1 MTRLTDD
8 ELGELLRE
16 TFTEHEELVDRLPAA
31 TKRRSPLPAML
42 AAAAVLVVLAGVLYV
57 ANRTGAADSAP
68 PAATPPTTRTADD
81 DATIWTA
88 SIETLLRTVKPAAG
102 AWRSV
107 IVLDLSDVG
116 TKHAR
121 KGPPISAD
129 QRETMTYL
137 VRKIAPLQFHR
148 DMAPAPPTCRD
159 NRVGVVQLA
168 DVIDKGD
175 HVEAQVSLFHDCN
188 HWETAT
194 YRVEHR
200 GPFWVVT
207 ATLVTDSQT
216 W

>member
-16 TFTEHEELVDRLPAA
+16 TFAEQEELIDRLPAA
-31 TKRRSPLPAML
+31 TKRWSPLPALL
-42 AAAAVLVVLAGVLYV
+42 AAAAVLVVLAGVLYAV
-57 ANRTGAADSAP
+57 NRTGAADSAP
-68 PAATPPTTRTADD
+68 PAAFPMPTRRADD
-81 DATIWTA
+81 DALIWTA
-88 SIETLLRTVKPAAG
+88 SIETLLRSVKPTAG

-129 QRETMTYL
+129 QRETMAYL
-137 VRKIAPLQFHR
+137 ARRIAPLQFHGE
-148 DMAPAPPTCRD
+148 MAPAPPTCRD
-159 NRVGVVQLA
+159 NRVGVIQIA
-168 DVIDKGD
+168 DAIDKGD
-175 HVEAQVSLFHDCN
+175 HLEVQVSLFHDCN
-188 HWETAT
+188 HRETAT
-194 YRVEHR
+194 YRVEHH

-207 ATLVTDSQT
+207 ATLAADSQT